1 MPQSKIYFIC
11 DNPDCDLAAHQ
22 IENPFEAVVLSIM
35 GKVVFNLSGDIDEMP
50 DADIRKE
57 LEEQADK
64 ARAADATEYA
74 DHITAFIADNLQQ
87 EQEPKEPEED
97 QDMKVGCSEVPGFY
111 SSKEY
116 EQMQLETMR
125 TENYLRKAEAK
136 KALAEARLIHAQA
149 EQLELKLPTRN
160 HKAESDTI

>member
-22 IENPFEAVVLSIM
+22 IENPFEAVVLSMI

-64 ARAADATEYA
+64 ARAADAAEYA
-74 DHITAFIADNLQQ
+74 DHITAFIADNLQP
-87 EQEPKEPEED
+87 EQEPKEPEEVKG
-97 QDMKVGCSEVPGFY
+97 MEIGCSEAPGFY

-116 EQMQLETMR
+116 EQLQLESLR
-125 TENYLRKAEAK
+125 AENEIRKATTAK
-136 KALAEARLIHAQA
+136 LLAEARLIHAQA
-149 EQLELKLPTRN
+149 YKLERELPPERKQKT
-160 HKAESDTI
+160 AEGV